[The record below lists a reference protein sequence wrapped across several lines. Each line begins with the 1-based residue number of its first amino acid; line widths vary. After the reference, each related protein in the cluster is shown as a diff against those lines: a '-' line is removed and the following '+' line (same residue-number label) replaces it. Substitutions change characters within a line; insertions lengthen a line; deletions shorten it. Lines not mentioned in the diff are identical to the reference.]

1 MIGGTDALPPAPW
14 WYVALVWFSGAFL
27 VVAVFLVRASRAAR
41 RRREELY
48 RRLHRR
54 DHLN

>member
-1 MIGGTDALPPAPW
+1 MSADQLPPAPW
-14 WYVALVWFSGAFL
+14 WYVALVWFSAAFI
-27 VVAVFLVRASRAAR
+27 VTAVFLVRASRAAKR
-41 RRREELY
+41 RRDELY